1 MTSDDAASEREAREA
16 GTMEEADDAGSNAS
30 ANAVIGDIIEA
41 RLSRRSLLAGL
52 AAASAVAAA
61 GGELEAQNVAT
72 PARATDATPSFAFEE
87 IAAGIDDRI
96 HAPEGYDA
104 DVLIRWG
111 DKLHANSPEFT
122 PGKLTATAQARQFG
136 YNNDFLGYLPLDG
149 SSRRG
154 LLVVNH
160 EYVSR
165 ELIFQGVRQDD
176 VRRPGRVTRDMVD
189 VEMMGHGGSVVEI
202 ARAGGKSG
210 GQSGGSWR
218 VVEDSRFNRRITA
231 ETEMEIAGP
240 AGGHPSMRTKADPS
254 GRRVRGMINN
264 CAGGLTPWGTWLTCE
279 ENINLY
285 FWGTSNGHPAERH
298 LKRYNI
304 PSNWSN
310 WAEFH
315 ERFDVAKEPN
325 ESNRFGW
332 VVEIDPF
339 DPTSMPVKRTA
350 LGRFKHEGAGN
361 IVNGDGRFVVY
372 SGDDERFE
380 YVYKFVSDDRID
392 TRDRKANR
400 DLLDK
405 GTLYVARFAE
415 DGTGQWLPLVHGVG
429 PLTAAN
435 GFTDQGDVLI
445 RARSAGDALGATK
458 MDRPEDIEVNQRTGK
473 AYVML
478 TNNDRRTGGQTDAA
492 NPRAVNR
499 FGHIIEIIADNGDHT
514 LTRFHWEILVRCGD
528 PRNETVGATFHP
540 ATSVNGWFG
549 MPDNAF
555 ADADGR
561 LWIAT
566 DGNSQ
571 RTTGRA
577 DGIWAIETEGK
588 ARGTAKHFFRVP
600 IGAEMCG
607 PTMTPDMTTMFVA
620 VQHPGEGGGSTFDN
634 PSTRWPDFKPGV
646 PPRPSVVA
654 ITKRGDGKIGS

>member
-1 MTSDDAASEREAREA
+1 MLRYQTELPNLKVNAMKFSGDAIEPQ
-16 GTMEEADDAGSNAS
+16 TMEEADDAGSNPS
-30 ANAVIGDIIEA
+30 ANAHIGDIIDA
-41 RLSRRSLLAGL
+41 MVSRRGLLAGL
-52 AAASAVAAA
+52 SAVSAVAVAGIDVAA
-61 GGELEAQNVAT
+61 QSADSAAADPT
-72 PARATDATPSFAFEE
+72 PNFGFKE
-87 IAAGIDDRI
+87 IAAGIDERI

-111 DKLHANSPEFT
+111 DKLHTASPEFT
-122 PGKLTATAQARQFG
+122 PGKLTGAAQAQQFG
-136 YNNDFLGYLPLDG
+136 YNNDFLGFVPLDG
-149 SSRRG
+149 SSQRG
-154 LLVVNH
+154 LLVANH

-165 ELIFQGVRQDD
+165 ELMFSGVRQDD
-176 VRRPGRVTRDMVD
+176 VRRAGRVTREMVE
-189 VEMMGHGGSVVEI
+189 VEMMSHGGSVVEI
-202 ARAGGKSG
+202 ALTNGKWG
-210 GQSGGSWR
+210 
-218 VVEDSRFNRRITA
+218 VVADSRFNRRITA

-240 AGGHPSMRTKADPS
+240 AAGHPSMKTKADPA

-264 CAGGLTPWGTWLTCE
+264 CAGGMTPWGTWLTCE

-285 FWGTSNGHPAERH
+285 FWGTANGHPAENH

-304 PSNWSN
+304 PSNWAN

-315 ERFDVAKEPN
+315 DRFDVAKEPN

-332 VVEIDPF
+332 IVEIDPL
-339 DPTSMPVKRTA
+339 DPASMPVKRTA

-361 IVNGDGRFVVY
+361 VVNGDGRFVVY

-380 YVYKFVSDDRID
+380 YVYKFVSDGRVDMQNRA
-392 TRDRKANR
+392 ANR

-405 GTLYVARFAE
+405 GTLYVARFDK

-429 PLTAAN
+429 PLTTAN
-435 GFTDQGDVLI
+435 GFNNQGDVLI
-445 RARSAGDALGATK
+445 RARSAGDALGATR

-478 TNNDRRTGGQTDAA
+478 TNNDRRTADLIDAA

-499 FGHIIEIIADNGDHT
+499 YGHILEIIPESGDHS
-514 LTRFHWEILVRCGD
+514 LSRFTWDILVRCGD
-528 PRNETVGATFHP
+528 PRLPAVGATFNS
-540 ATSVNGWFG
+540 ATTTNGWFG

-588 ARGTAKHFFRVP
+588 SRGTAKHFFRVP
-600 IGAEMCG
+600 VGAEMCG
-607 PTMTPDMTTMFVA
+607 PVMTPDMTTMFVA
-620 VQHPGEGGGSTFDN
+620 VQHPGEGGGSTFDY
-634 PSTRWPDFKPGV
+634 PSTRWPDFLAGV

-654 ITKRGDGKIGS
+654 IKRRDGGKIGS